1 MTRAPTDL
9 PLRCRCGHLG
19 GIAREASPSAGF
31 RFVCYCADCQAF
43 ARCLD
48 RPDVLDAA
56 GGIDIF
62 QMAPGRVTL
71 IEGMDA
77 LRCICFSRKV
87 IRWYADCCKTPIA
100 NTAASLRFPILALIH
115 SFIDCGSME
124 HLAVGRSRDALLGPP
139 LCRIYERSATGPL
152 PPNAPPPP
160 SFAVFARRGARM
172 LGWWMHGLGR
182 PNPFFDERT
191 NAPLSAPRVLDPHV
205 ARIE

>member
-1 MTRAPTDL
+1 VFWHRKTESENDAVFLPPITLSNIAVTMTRAPTDL

-77 LRCICFSRKV
+77 L
-87 IRWYADCCKTPIA
+87 
-100 NTAASLRFPILALIH
+100 PILALIH